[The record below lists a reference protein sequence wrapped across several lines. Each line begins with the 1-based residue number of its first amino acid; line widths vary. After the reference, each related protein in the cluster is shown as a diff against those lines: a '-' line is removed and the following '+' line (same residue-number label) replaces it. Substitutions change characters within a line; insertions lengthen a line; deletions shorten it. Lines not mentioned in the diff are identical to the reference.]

1 MATWPVQD
9 AKAKFSEL
17 LEAAETSGPQTIT
30 RRGIEKAVIVPIEQW
45 RQLSQTKKS
54 TLLEI
59 LQSGPQGDLPI
70 PPRGS
75 WRMRKPLK
83 F

>member
-1 MATWPVQD
+1 MGTWPVQE

-17 LEAAETSGPQTIT
+17 LEVAETSGPQTIT
-30 RRGIEKAVIVPIEQW
+30 RRGVEKAVIVPIEQW
-45 RQLSQTKKS
+45 RAINRGSKP

-59 LQSGPQGDLPI
+59 LQSGPQFDLQI
-70 PPRGS
+70 PPRGR
-75 WRMRKPLK
+75 WKMRKPVR

>member
-1 MATWPVQD
+1 MGSWPVQD

-17 LEAAETSGPQTIT
+17 LDAAETSGPQTIT
-30 RRGIEKAVIVPIEQW
+30 RRGVEKAVIVPIEQW
-45 RQLSQTKKS
+45 RTISQQSKP

-59 LQSGPQGDLPI
+59 LQSGPKGHLPI

-75 WRMRKPLK
+75 WRMRKPVK

>member
-1 MATWPVQD
+1 MGTWPVQD

-17 LEAAETSGPQTIT
+17 LDAAETSGPQTIT
-30 RRGIEKAVIVPIEQW
+30 RRGIEKAVIVPIDQW
-45 RQLSQTKKS
+45 RRMNQESKP

-59 LQSGPQGDLPI
+59 LQSGPKGHLPI

-75 WRMRKPLK
+75 WRMRKPVK

>member
-1 MATWPVQD
+1 MGAWPVQD

-30 RRGIEKAVIVPIEQW
+30 RRGVEKAVIVPIEQW
-45 RQLSQTKKS
+45 RRMNREKKP

-59 LQSGPQGDLPI
+59 LQSGPQFDLQI
-70 PPRGS
+70 PPRGQ
-75 WRMRKPLK
+75 WKTRKPAK

>member
-1 MATWPVQD
+1 MGTWPVQD

-45 RQLSQTKKS
+45 RQLSQEKKP

-75 WRMRKPLK
+75 WRMRKPVK